1 MKKLFTLLVV
11 LLYFYGSSQTTNVT
25 YTISNE
31 VIANPERGFYHHKE
45 TSPSGYSSLSQSSLT
60 NYRLNEKVTQI
71 LRLFYLNDF
80 INSPISGSYLANM
93 QADFN
98 KIRNAGLKCIVRF
111 AYSNETNLGQRDASK
126 TQMLAHIAQ
135 IKPYLEN
142 NADVISVMQ
151 AGFIGTWGEWYYTD
165 HFGMAPTTADYAN
178 RKEIV
183 DALLDA
189 LPTSRMVQIR
199 TPKMKQKTFL
209 TTTALTAN
217 QAFTETDLSRL
228 GHHNDCFLS
237 SASDVGTYTN
247 ISTEYPY
254 LEQETKFLPMG
265 GESCDMNSPRTD
277 CPTALLEMAKFHWSY
292 LNLDYYP
299 AVIDGFV
306 SGDCY
311 SVIQN
316 KLGYRFELKSA
327 QLPQSVAIGST
338 FPITLNIKNTGFAS
352 PYNERKAYIV
362 MKNVSTNQVYQIEMN
377 ADPRLW
383 LGPNELAITENLTL
397 PANII
402 PGSYSLYLNLP
413 DAASNLSTR
422 PEYSIRFA
430 NLNTWDATT
439 GYNNL
444 NFIMNVGQA
453 LGVADNDRVNPI
465 IYPVPANNELIVE
478 MNNIADYTISIY
490 NTLGQKFN
498 LVSTINA
505 NKMTINT
512 DVLSDGVYLLQF
524 DNGQTRDTKRIIVKH

>member
-1 MKKLFTLLVV
+1 MKIFFILLVV
-11 LLYFYGSSQTTNVT
+11 LLYFHGSSQTTNVT
-25 YTISNE
+25 YTTSNE

-45 TSPSGYSSLSQSSLT
+45 TNPSGYSSLTQSSLT

-80 INSPISGSYLANM
+80 INSPISQSYLANM

-98 KIRNAGLKCIVRF
+98 KIRNAGLKCIIRF
-111 AYSNETNLGQRDASK
+111 AYSDETTLGQRDASK
-126 TQMLAHIAQ
+126 TQILAHIAQ
-135 IKPYLEN
+135 LKPYLEN
-142 NADVISVMQ
+142 NVDIITVMQ

-165 HFGMAPTTADYAN
+165 YFGMPPTTADYAS
-178 RKEIV
+178 RKQIV
-183 DALLDA
+183 DALLNA
-189 LPTSRMVQIR
+189 LPVSRMIQLR
-199 TPKMKQKTFL
+199 TPQLKQKTYL
-209 TTTALTAN
+209 SNNSITDN
-217 QAFTETDLSRL
+217 QAFTQTALSRL

-237 SASDVGTYTN
+237 SSSDVGTYTN
-247 ISTEYPY
+247 IANEYPY

-265 GESCDMNSPRTD
+265 GETCDINSPRSD

-299 AVIDGFV
+299 AVINGFTA
-306 SGDCY
+306 GDCY

-327 QLPQSVAIGST
+327 QLPQYVALGTTMPVI
-338 FPITLNIKNTGFAS
+338 LNIKNNGFAS
-352 PYNERKAYIV
+352 PYNERKVYIV
-362 MKNVSTNQVYQIEMN
+362 MKNVATNQVYQIQMN

-383 LGPNELAITENLTL
+383 LGPNEKVINENLTL
-397 PANII
+397 PADII

-413 DAASNLSTR
+413 DSATNLRTR

-453 LGVADNDRVNPI
+453 LGVSDNERVNPI
-465 IYPVPANNELIVE
+465 IYPVPANNEIIVE

-490 NTLGQKFN
+490 NILGQKFN

-524 DNGQTRDTKRIIVKH
+524 DNGQTRDTKRIIV